1 MLREKDD
8 TMSLFKHVHACMC
21 AHTTHVV
28 DSRPHSTHLLEK
40 RVLFLTEIVHFS
52 NVRVLPTVQ
61 VVVSYK
67 E

>member
-1 MLREKDD
+1 M
-8 TMSLFKHVHACMC
+8 HACVLL
-21 AHTTHVV
+21 HTTHVV
-28 DSRPHSTHLLEK
+28 DSRPHSTHLLGK

>member
-1 MLREKDD
+1 M
-8 TMSLFKHVHACMC
+8 HVCVLL
-21 AHTTHVV
+21 HTTHVV
-28 DSRPHSTHLLEK
+28 DSRPHSTHLLGK